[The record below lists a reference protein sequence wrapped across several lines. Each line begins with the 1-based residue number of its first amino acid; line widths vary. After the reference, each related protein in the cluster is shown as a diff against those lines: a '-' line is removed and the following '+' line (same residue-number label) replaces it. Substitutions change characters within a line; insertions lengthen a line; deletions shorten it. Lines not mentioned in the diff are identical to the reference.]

1 MIRLTRPPRW
11 ITKLYSSFTW
21 RFFVEDKSLLFL
33 TFDDGPDPDITPFVL
48 DLLKEYNWKATFFC
62 VGENIKKHPEL
73 FQRIKEEGHAIGNH
87 TMKHE
92 NGKKTAL
99 SDYLSS
105 AEAFNQLHP
114 TKLFRPPYGSITA
127 KQKRTLR
134 KNYHLI
140 FWSWLTYD
148 FDLSFTNE
156 EILSKT
162 EKLVAGDII
171 VLHDNAKFRER
182 NVELFPILFESI
194 KKNGFRSEAIS
205 DSRLLPL

>member
-11 ITKLYSSFTW
+11 ITNFYSSFTW
-21 RFFVEDKSLLFL
+21 RFFVEDKSVLFL

-73 FQRIKEEGHAIGNH
+73 FQRVKDEGHAIGNH
-87 TMKHE
+87 TMRHE
-92 NGKKTAL
+92 NGKKTAPG
-99 SDYLSS
+99 DYLNSVES
-105 AEAFNQLHP
+105 FKQLHA
-114 TKLFRPPYGSITA
+114 TKLFRPPYGSISS
-127 KQKRTLR
+127 KQKRELK

-156 EILSKT
+156 EILNAAK
-162 EKLVAGDII
+162 KLQAGEII

-182 NVELFPILFESI
+182 NIELFPTLFEAI

-205 DSRLLPL
+205 EKDLLPL